1 MSAVLLLLM
10 PIFRQEHFL
19 PDCLTIEGI
28 PIVKKMN
35 DLIAKGVVLTTGLE
49 DGVGRC
55 SISETIA
62 YNLGEGR
69 ATVKIDDPACLKWGA
84 DPTKGVPAGRQVLFP
99 RFVAYDAEQPEL
111 FHTSLIEPPD
121 AATPSIGLDMPASYK
136 LIGGGIVNSAAF
148 VEALSNNPATE
159 ATLELRTELQGS
171 RLRVLT
177 APLGVSL
184 SGSDTGVVSLRGR
197 LGALGGHLRA
207 WNIYHRRATSAL
219 MTKCT
224 ACWFRGH

>member
-1 MSAVLLLLM
+1 M
-10 PIFRQEHFL
+10 
-19 PDCLTIEGI
+19 
-28 PIVKKMN
+28 
-35 DLIAKGVVLTTGLE
+35 
-49 DGVGRC
+49 GRC

-69 ATVKIDDPACLKWGA
+69 ATVKIDDPACLKWGGSY
-84 DPTKGVPAGRQVLFP
+84 KVFLQGVRCCFP
-99 RFVAYDAEQPEL
+99 RFVAYDAERPEL
-111 FHTSLIEPPD
+111 FRTSLIEPPD

-177 APLGVSL
+177 APLGCHCQ
-184 SGSDTGVVSLRGR
+184 
-197 LGALGGHLRA
+197 ALTRV
-207 WNIYHRRATSAL
+207 
-219 MTKCT
+219 
-224 ACWFRGH
+224 WFR